1 MNYYT
6 GFFIDKPIGNNMFSH
21 KERTQKNIYV
31 APLKNGTLDD
41 LRIGE
46 NIAFCEV
53 EFDKEKKDLGLEN
66 FIKYDFNG
74 KDIYIFD
81 NHNHAFYFW
90 IQSLKNK
97 KFEAGIKLVHID
109 QHKDMR
115 EPEEYIN
122 NIDNMEV
129 VFNYT
134 NFKLNVGNFIKPAL
148 KIGIFSE
155 VLIMDSL
162 SSFEEEVDEE
172 IVLDID
178 LDIFSKDMDYIGYD
192 LKVSKIRELIN
203 KSNVITVATS
213 PFFINQEYAIN
224 VLKDIFKI

>member
-6 GFFIDKPIGNNMFSH
+6 GFFIDKPIGNNIFSH
-21 KERTQKNIYV
+21 KERTQKSIYV

-41 LRIGE
+41 VKIGN
-46 NIAFCEV
+46 NIAFCEI
-53 EFDKEKKDLGLEN
+53 EFDKEIKNEGLEN
-66 FIKYDFNG
+66 FIKYDFNE

-90 IQSLKNK
+90 VKSLKNK
-97 KFEAGIKLVHID
+97 KFKKGIKLIHID

-122 NIDNMEV
+122 NIDSMEE

-148 KIGIFSE
+148 NIGIFSE
-155 VLIMDSL
+155 VFIMDSL
-162 SSFEEEVDEE
+162 SSFSEKIDEE

-178 LDIFSKDMDYIGYD
+178 LDIFSKDMEYIDYD
-192 LKVSKIRELIN
+192 LKISKIRELIN
-203 KSNVITVATS
+203 KSNVITIATS

>member
-6 GFFIDKPIGNNMFSH
+6 GFFIDKPIGNNIFSH

-41 LRIGE
+41 VKIGK
-46 NIAFCEV
+46 NIAFCEI
-53 EFDKEKKDLGLEN
+53 EFDKEIKNFGLEN

-90 IQSLKNK
+90 IKSLKNK
-97 KFEAGIKLVHID
+97 KFKQGIKLIHID

-115 EPEEYIN
+115 EPEEYIK
-122 NIDNMEV
+122 NIEDMEE

-148 KIGIFSE
+148 NIGIFSE
-155 VLIMDSL
+155 VFIMDNL
-162 SSFEEEVDEE
+162 SSFSEEIDEE

-178 LDIFSKDMDYIGYD
+178 LDIFSKDMDYIDYN
-192 LKVSKIRELIN
+192 LKVSKIRELIS
-203 KSNVITVATS
+203 KSNVITIATS

-224 VLKDIFKI
+224 VLRDIFKI

>member
-6 GFFIDKPIGNNMFSH
+6 GFFIDEPIGNNIFSH
-21 KERTQKNIYV
+21 KDRTQKNIYV

-41 LRIGE
+41 VKIGN
-46 NIAFCEV
+46 NIAFCEI
-53 EFDKEKKDLGLEN
+53 EFDKEIKTLGLEN
-66 FIKYDFNG
+66 FIEYDFNG
-74 KDIYIFD
+74 KDIYVFD

-90 IQSLKNK
+90 IKSLKNK
-97 KFEAGIKLVHID
+97 KFKKGIKLIHID

-115 EPEEYIN
+115 DPEEYIN
-122 NIDNMEV
+122 NIDSMEE

-148 KIGIFSE
+148 NTGIFSE
-155 VLIMDSL
+155 VFIMDSL
-162 SSFEEEVDEE
+162 SSFSEEINEE

-178 LDIFSKDMDYIGYD
+178 LDIFSKDMDYIDYD
-192 LKVSKIRELIN
+192 LKISKIRELIN
-203 KSNVITVATS
+203 KSNVITIATS

-224 VLKDIFKI
+224 VLKDIFEI

>member
-6 GFFIDKPIGNNMFSH
+6 GFFIEKPIGNNIFSY
-21 KERTQKNIYV
+21 KERSQKNIYI
-31 APLKNGTLDD
+31 APLKNGTLNDVK
-41 LRIGE
+41 IGK
-46 NIAFCEV
+46 NIAFCEI
-53 EFDKEKKDLGLEN
+53 EFDKEIKNLGLEN

-90 IQSLKNK
+90 IKSLKNK
-97 KFEAGIKLVHID
+97 KFEKGIKLIHID

-115 EPEEYIN
+115 EPEEYIK
-122 NIDNMEV
+122 NIEDMKE

-148 KIGIFSE
+148 NIGIFSE
-155 VLIMDSL
+155 VFIMDSL
-162 SSFEEEVDEE
+162 SSFREQVDEQ

-178 LDIFSKDMDYIGYD
+178 LDIFSKDMDYIDYD
-192 LKVSKIRELIN
+192 LKIYKIRELIN
-203 KSNVITVATS
+203 KSKVITIATS